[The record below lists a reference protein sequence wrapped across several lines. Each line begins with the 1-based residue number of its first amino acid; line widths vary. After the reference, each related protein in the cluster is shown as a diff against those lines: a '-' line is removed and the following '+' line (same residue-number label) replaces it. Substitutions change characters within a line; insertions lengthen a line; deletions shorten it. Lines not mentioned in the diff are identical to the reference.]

1 MNNNDFL
8 QIRTLNDIY
17 VRKNELRRDLKRQEE
32 QLLKDWNGIKR
43 QYTQLNSWQQS
54 ISSLFSKRHFGLFSF
69 FRIGIKTAQ
78 LILHWF
84 KR

>member
-17 VRKNELRRDLKRQEE
+17 VRKNELRRDLKSQEA
-32 QLLKDWNGIKR
+32 QLIMDWNAIKS
-43 QYTQLNSWQQS
+43 QYAQLTTWQQN
-54 ISSLFSKRHFGLFSF
+54 INHILSKQRLGLFSF

-78 LILHWF
+78 LILHWL

>member
-17 VRKNELRRDLKRQEE
+17 VRKNELRRDLKSQEE

-54 ISSLFSKRHFGLFSF
+54 INSLFSKRHFGLFSF
-69 FRIGIKTAQ
+69 LRIGIKTAQ

-84 KR
+84 KQ